1 MKVDKL
7 IEALAEPDRTARVL
21 GLAAPHHPCFM
32 AGYRDAQRGHT
43 ANPYGLAPCSKKWAE
58 GYDFADDN
66 GEALLGP
73 RFGKRAGKRRR

>member
-1 MKVDKL
+1 
-7 IEALAEPDRTARVL
+7 
-21 GLAAPHHPCFM
+21 M